1 MCYTLLNIKGNRR
14 KSVMKKSAVLF
25 TVILAVSVFFI
36 PKLSLAIGV
45 EVAVGAWGQG
55 PSGDIAYKSELT
67 TDKLD
72 IEDDLNY
79 DREYKV
85 FGRVK
90 ADMPGLLPNIYFI
103 ATPMKFEETGS
114 KTSNFTFGDTTFD
127 VTLPFDSTV
136 QLNHY
141 DIALYYSLPFLS
153 IGSAGKLNADLGL
166 NARIIDFKAEV
177 IGTEAVTGTEITE
190 SEKFTIPVPM
200 VYIGLQINPIDMLSL
215 EGEFRGIAYDSNHYY
230 DFIGRVKIRPVKQ
243 IFIAGGYRYED
254 IEIDHDDVLASISFS
269 GPFAEAGIEF

>member
-1 MCYTLLNIKGNRR
+1 
-14 KSVMKKSAVLF
+14 MKKSAVLC
-25 TVILAVSVFFI
+25 IAMLAVSVFFI
-36 PKLSLAIGV
+36 PRLSFAIGV

-55 PSGDIAYKSELT
+55 PSGDIAYKSDLT

-79 DREYKV
+79 DREYKA

-90 ADMPGLLPNIYFI
+90 ADMPGLFPNIYVI

-114 KTSNFTFGDTTFD
+114 KSTDFTFGDETFN
-127 VTLPFDSTV
+127 VTFPFDSTV

-153 IGSAGKLNADLGL
+153 IGSAGLLNADLGL
-166 NARIIDFKAEV
+166 NARIVDFKAEV
-177 IGTEAVTGTEITE
+177 TGTDAVTGTDITE

-200 VYIGLQINPIDMLSL
+200 VYIGLQINPIDMLSF

-243 IFIAGGYRYED
+243 IFVAGGYRYED
-254 IEIDHDDVLASISFS
+254 VEIDHDDVMASITFS
-269 GPFAEAGIEF
+269 GPFVEAGVEF

>member
-1 MCYTLLNIKGNRR
+1 MLINRR
-14 KSVMKKSAVLF
+14 RFAMNKRVVL
-25 TVILAVSVFFI
+25 IIIMLAVSLCII
-36 PKLSLAIGV
+36 PNLSFAIGI
-45 EVAVGAWGQG
+45 EVAVGGWGQG
-55 PSGDIAYKSELT
+55 PSGDISYKS
-67 TDKLD
+67 DAVSDSLD

-79 DREYKV
+79 DRQYKV

-90 ADMPGLLPNIYFI
+90 ADMPGLFPNIYFI

-114 KTSNFTFGDTTFD
+114 KATNFTFGDTTFD

-141 DIALYYSLPFLS
+141 DIGLYYSLPFLS

-177 IGTEAVTGTEITE
+177 IGTEAVTGTDISE
-190 SEKFTIPVPM
+190 SEEFTIPVPM
-200 VYIGLQINPIDMLSL
+200 VYIGLQIKPVDMLSL

-254 IEIDHDDVLASISFS
+254 VEIDHDDVLASITFS